1 MAVVSIG
8 GRSAS
13 GASST
18 SKVPSDGS
26 LAISLSGA
34 SVGPIAQ
41 EADGVQ
47 DILQQALEEASHNDF
62 SQGTNGTYEG
72 QNSMV
77 TTTNDSET
85 VVPCGDPEIGMTCL
99 RIVDPERLVLGEH
112 ESAYTYFTETGE
124 TLQTFSNIQPYTY
137 ATNASNAYQETGSS
151 PNILPDLLGDQSQF
165 VNGIEAPNTDN
176 LISEDAITS
185 NLTRESLVHSSV
197 PPKFTFLT
205 TASATTT
212 QFKHNAKKM
221 APLGSSDNPIRIIQ
235 QGNQYKSLQN
245 LSPEQLAQIM
255 QVVQQQQLIRSS
267 QQTGQASILYNPQTQ
282 TKIVFKVVYPSELH
296 KNVSLTTTP
305 SMTINGSQMEGSKNG
320 NLTLSQKKLY
330 HKRKHLNEEKGNSPE
345 FSRQEKELRKKH
357 RQRTRYGRVS
367 RPPQYMVKDYKH
379 IHPVDYDEDYD
390 DSDGGYSDFKEGS
403 SEEDGNGTQ
412 KTKNADHISFGQ
424 AGLLGIQL
432 ASSSLFTCL
441 NDFVVPDF
449 NVIS

>member
-8 GRSAS
+8 GLSAS
-13 GASST
+13 GASSA
-18 SKVPSDGS
+18 SMVPSDGS
-26 LAISLSGA
+26 LVVSLSGA

-41 EADGVQ
+41 EAAGVQ
-47 DILQQALEEASHNDF
+47 DILQQALEEASHNEYP
-62 SQGTNGTYEG
+62 QGTTGAYEG
-72 QNSMV
+72 QNTMMV
-77 TTTNDSET
+77 TTTDSET
-85 VVPCGDPEIGMTCL
+85 IVPCGDPEMGMTCL
-99 RIVDPERLVLGEH
+99 RIVDPERLVLGEN
-112 ESAYTYFTETGE
+112 EPTYTYFTETGE
-124 TLQTFSNIQPYTY
+124 ALQTFSNIQPYNY
-137 ATNASNAYQETGSS
+137 ATNASNAYQEAGNS

-165 VNGIEAPNTDN
+165 VNSTEPQHTEN

-185 NLTRESLVHSSV
+185 NLTRENLVHSSV

-205 TASATTT
+205 TASATAT
-212 QFKHNAKKM
+212 QFKNTAKKM

-245 LSPEQLAQIM
+245 LTPEQLAQIM

-296 KNVSLTTTP
+296 KNSSLTTTSP
-305 SMTINGSQMEGSKNG
+305 MAINGSQIEGSRNG
-320 NLTLSQKKLY
+320 NLTMSQKKLY

-403 SEEDGNGTQ
+403 SDDEGKVTQ
-412 KTKNADHISFGQ
+412 KTKNTDHVALGQ
-424 AGLLGIQL
+424 TGQLGI
-432 ASSSLFTCL
+432 
-441 NDFVVPDF
+441 P
-449 NVIS
+449 